1 MELKMFLAEQKMLLM
16 EQKSFL
22 MLAKKYVTKQTK
34 NVKEGKKMFA
44 KENRVQSDII
54 IARWDSCRILRPFV
68 AFLRL
73 RMVIMAFIGLY
84 WPLYGV
90 LLCDGLL

>member
-1 MELKMFLAEQKMLLM
+1 MLKGLKRSFFVVVVVHLGVELKGKMFLMELKMFLAEQKMLLM

-54 IARWDSCRILRPFV
+54 IAR
-68 AFLRL
+68 
-73 RMVIMAFIGLY
+73 
-84 WPLYGV
+84 
-90 LLCDGLL
+90 